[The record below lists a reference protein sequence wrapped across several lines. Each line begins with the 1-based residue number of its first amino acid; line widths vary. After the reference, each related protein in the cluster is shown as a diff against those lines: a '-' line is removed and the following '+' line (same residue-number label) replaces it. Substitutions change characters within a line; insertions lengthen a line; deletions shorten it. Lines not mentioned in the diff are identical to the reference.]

1 MDPEIQ
7 TAEPR
12 RPSAAAQK
20 LVGIEEVVAL
30 RARMRESGERLVHCH
45 GVFDLL
51 HPGHISFLQSARALG
66 DRLVVS
72 VTADDCVTR
81 GPGQPVFPQELR
93 MEALAALQV
102 VDYVVLSEQP
112 TAVGIIEGIQ
122 PDIYCKG
129 GEYADPTVDVTH
141 DLRREAAAVQRHG
154 GEVRYLQGA
163 LYSSTKLLSQHF
175 DVFPEG
181 VREYAQEL
189 SSRYDLNEIR
199 RVLDSMAALKV
210 LVVGDIIIDEYVRC
224 QVLGVTI
231 KDHIPSVRHQAVE
244 RHWGGSYAV
253 ARHLASCCGAVTLAS
268 ITGEHDHLARA
279 PAPVSAAPIERLFTP
294 AERAQTV
301 VKRRYV
307 MENPLRDE
315 LDKVFAVNYLTDP
328 GAIDSES
335 RERFHERI
343 ATVVDGHDLVVI
355 SDYGHGVVDVETMAL
370 LQERAPYL
378 ALTCQTNSANFG
390 YNPIT
395 KYRHADTFCLD
406 ENELSVAFRDRESE
420 KPTLL
425 ARLREHL
432 NANAGWLTL
441 GASGAMSIDRSDV
454 PRLAPALTLHVR
466 DTIGAGDAF
475 FALASLCAC
484 LGEPTEIGSFLGNVA
499 GAYAV
504 NVTGNAKPVE
514 KVELL
519 RFAATVLN
527 V

>member
-1 MDPEIQ
+1 
-7 TAEPR
+7 
-12 RPSAAAQK
+12 
-20 LVGIEEVVAL
+20 
-30 RARMRESGERLVHCH
+30 MRQSGELLVQCH

-51 HPGHISFLQSARALG
+51 HPGHIGHLQGARALG

-72 VTADDCVTR
+72 VTADDYVAS
-81 GPGQPVFPQELR
+81 GPGRPVFPQKLR
-93 MEALAALQV
+93 MDALGALEA

-112 TAVGIIEGIQ
+112 TAVGIIDAIK

-129 GEYADPTVDVTH
+129 GDHASEGDVNH
-141 DLRREAAAVQRHG
+141 DLRREAAAVERHG
-154 GEVRYLQGA
+154 GEVRYLGGV
-163 LYSSTKLLSQHF
+163 LYSSTKLLNQHL
-175 DVFPEG
+175 DVLPAG
-181 VREYAQEL
+181 VREYAQDL
-189 SSRYDLNEIR
+189 SNRHDLNEIH
-199 RVLDSMAALKV
+199 RVLNSMASLKV

-224 QVLGVTI
+224 QVLGVTV
-231 KDHIPSVRHQAVE
+231 KDHVPSVRHQSVE

-268 ITGEHDHLARA
+268 ITGEHEDLAG
-279 PAPVSAAPIERLFTP
+279 PTSPESGAPVERLFTS
-294 AERAQTV
+294 AHRAQTV
-301 VKRRYV
+301 IKRRYV
-307 MENPLRDE
+307 MENPVRDE
-315 LDKVFAVNYLTDP
+315 LDKVFSVNYLTES
-328 GAIDSES
+328 GAIDPAS
-335 RERFHERI
+335 RGQFHERL
-343 ATVVDGHDLVVI
+343 ATVVNGHDLVVI
-355 SDYGHGVVDVETMAL
+355 ADYGHGVIDAETMAL

-395 KYRHADTFCLD
+395 KYRHANTFCLD

-420 KPTLL
+420 KRALL

-432 NANAGWLTL
+432 DANVGWLTL
-441 GASGAMSIDRSDV
+441 GASGAMSIDRSEV
-454 PRLAPALTLHVR
+454 PQLAPALTVHVR

-514 KVELL
+514 KSELL
-519 RFAATVLN
+519 KFASTILSV
-527 V
+527 